1 MENIIKMDEREKV
14 KEIIKDLK
22 NCSNSELQ
30 YALKFLS
37 ADYDRTK
44 DALIQLTKH
53 LDGVEIIYNKILKE
67 NETRNVK

>member
-22 NCSNSELQ
+22 NSSNSELQ

-53 LDGVEIIYNKILKE
+53 LDGIEIIYNKILKE